1 MRFSDSLIVVLLL
14 IVLPLQADELALR
27 ARPKSDQLLVL
38 RSGRVIRGVLTPR
51 QQGYDIVQPG
61 GRIFVGSEQV
71 HFLADD
77 IEQAWR
83 KLRDSKQ
90 ELTPDTHLELAR
102 WCLDQKLYGR
112 AKQEILDALHLDPY
126 RGDAKRMLAG
136 LVQLENSAGQPRMTQ
151 AQKVAQRL
159 REVREHG
166 ALAPQRRSLGGLP
179 EDLALQFTRTI
190 QPLLSNKCGNAR
202 CHGPG
207 QNDFVVLS
215 IRRGVTPVRSEQNL
229 AALIGQMD
237 FQHPENSPVLQA
249 TYGLHGGS
257 RTLLFPGQS
266 GGRLR
271 QKLKDWVQ
279 AAAVQMDPALP
290 EPAPATT
297 EGSESRNPQH
307 SSSRGVPSANRKTV
321 SVESTADGI
330 DPAVAEGTLTQA
342 GYRRE
347 QRAKFVHEA
356 NVASRHDDF
365 NPDEFNQMVHG
376 RTRSAAR
383 GVTQSADHFAEP
395 QTYLN
400 QAFSEE
406 TSRKAS
412 R

>member
-1 MRFSDSLIVVLLL
+1 MRFLFPLIASLQL
-14 IVLPLQADELALR
+14 ICLTLRADELALR
-27 ARPKSDQLLVL
+27 TQPKSDQLLVL
-38 RSGRVIRGVLTPR
+38 RSGRVIRGALTPR

-77 IEQAWR
+77 IEQAWQ

-102 WCLDQKLYGR
+102 WCLEQKLYGK

-151 AQKVAQRL
+151 AQKVAERL

-179 EDLALQFTRTI
+179 EDLALEFTRTI

-207 QNDFVVLS
+207 QNDFVVLN

-237 FQHPENSPVLQA
+237 FEHPEQSPVLKA

-257 RTLLFPGQS
+257 RALLFPGQS

-290 EPAPATT
+290 EPLSATT
-297 EGSESRNPQH
+297 DGPKSRGPQH
-307 SSSRGVPSANRKTV
+307 SRSLDVPSAGRKTV
-321 SVESTADGI
+321 SAESTADGI
-330 DPAVAEGTLTQA
+330 DRALARGTLTQA
-342 GYRRE
+342 SYRRE
-347 QRAKFVHEA
+347 QSEKFVHEA

-376 RTRSAAR
+376 RTRSEAR
-383 GVTQSADHFAEP
+383 GVTQGAGHFAEP